1 MEKKVGVIVQARL
14 GSERLPGK
22 ILLQA
27 CNKPFLE
34 LLLERLSGLNP
45 IVATTTLDRDLPIV
59 ELCEKLKVPVYRGS
73 EQDVL
78 ERTYRAAKEN
88 GLKTII
94 RITSDCPLADP
105 EMISNYLQLF
115 EEEDVDYLTNTL
127 ERTFPRGMDVEI
139 FTFKALEAAWKEAQ
153 EPFDRE
159 HVTPYI
165 RHHWGRFKPFSITQK
180 EDASSIRLTLDTPD
194 DYKLL
199 KAIFEELYP
208 KKKNFDYQDILQTLK
223 EHPDWIEWNHHVKQK
238 S

>member
-1 MEKKVGVIVQARL
+1 MHEKVGVIVQARL

-22 ILLQA
+22 VLLQA

-45 IVATTTLDRDLPIV
+45 IVATTTQDRDIPLV
-59 ELCEKLKVPVYRGS
+59 ELCEKLRVPVYRGS
-73 EQDVL
+73 EPDVL
-78 ERTYRAAKEN
+78 ERTYRAAKEH

-105 EMISNYLQLF
+105 EMISNNLQQF

-127 ERTFPRGMDVEI
+127 ERTFPRGMDIEI
-139 FTFKALEAAWKEAQ
+139 FSFKALEAAWKEAV
-153 EPFDRE
+153 EPYDRE

-165 RHHWGRFKPFSITQK
+165 RRHWGRFKPFSVKQS

-208 KKKNFDYQDILQTLK
+208 KKKDFDYQDILHVLK